1 MYDRQ
6 SMNKVER
13 SHSKDT
19 SLQELRIK
27 LCFKEEIEE
36 NNLFLAAGLTY
47 FFGVLFASLTEVVET
62 HFGVILI
69 LTSIMIIWYVRDK
82 RKEIRRK
89 YEKRIESLLKSK
101 ET

>member
-1 MYDRQ
+1 MKKRGW
-6 SMNKVER
+6 SL
-13 SHSKDT
+13 SKDY
-19 SLQELRIK
+19 SLEELRIK

-47 FFGVLFASLTEVVET
+47 FFGVLLASLTEVVET
-62 HFGVILI
+62 HFGVILV

-82 RKEIRRK
+82 RKEIRRE

-101 ET
+101 EA

>member
-1 MYDRQ
+1 MKKRGW
-6 SMNKVER
+6 SL
-13 SHSKDT
+13 SKDY
-19 SLQELRIK
+19 SSEELRIK

-62 HFGVILI
+62 HFGVILV

-89 YEKRIESLLKSK
+89 YEKRIESLLERK